1 MKRIGM
7 TAIALALVAYGTAA
21 IASESTSDR
30 IRRDAPKG
38 ITEAFYACIDKAGSA
53 DLEEA
58 ACLSQEREVQDGRL
72 NATYKALLNKLNS
85 QQKKKLV
92 QVERAWIKLQ
102 DDTGDFEDTLYGNE
116 IVDNLQLEENEIF
129 AICKRANELDE
140 YLAVASGL

>member
-7 TAIALALVAYGTAA
+7 TAIAFVLVAYGAA
-21 IASESTSDR
+21 AMAAESTSDL

-38 ITEAFYACIDKAGSA
+38 ITEAFYSCIDKADSA

-58 ACLSQEREVQDGRL
+58 ACLSQEREAQDRRL
-72 NATYKALLNKLNS
+72 NVIYKALLSKLDK
-85 QQKKKLV
+85 QQKEKLV
-92 QVERAWIKLQ
+92 QAERAWIKLQ
-102 DDTGDFEDTLYGNE
+102 DDTGEFEDTLYGRE
-116 IVDNLQLEENEIF
+116 IIDNLQLEENEIF